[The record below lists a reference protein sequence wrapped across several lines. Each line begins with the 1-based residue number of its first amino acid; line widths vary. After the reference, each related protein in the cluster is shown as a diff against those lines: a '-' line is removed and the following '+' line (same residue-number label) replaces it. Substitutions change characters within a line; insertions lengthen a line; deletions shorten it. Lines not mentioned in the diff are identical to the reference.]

1 MVEYT
6 AKPKVAAV
14 QAASVWLDADATI
27 DKSIAMIAQAAAN
40 GADLIAFP
48 ETHVP
53 GYPWWIWLGTPFW
66 GAQFVGR
73 FHENSLTVDG
83 KRMLRL
89 REAAKKNKITV
100 VMGYSERG
108 GASLYMS
115 QVIIGPDGELI
126 GNRRK
131 LKPTHV
137 ERSVFGE
144 GDGSDLVVFDRP
156 FGRMGCLNCWEHYQ
170 TLTKFAMYSQ
180 HEQIHVSSW
189 PSQSLYQPA
198 VRTFG
203 LKVNESAMRMYAVEG
218 QLFVVNSSNL
228 VDQLCLDTFCD
239 TPEKRQLIELGGG
252 WARFFGPD
260 GGDLA
265 EPLPHT
271 EEGILYADL
280 DLRQIPLAKAAADPV
295 GHYARSD
302 VLSLRFNRSKT
313 SPVEHVG
320 GAPSMAAA
328 ATATEGKE
336 RNSQRSLDSTL
347 LAPEASVDSEVLKGD
362 GRGLRN

>member
-115 QVIIGPDGELI
+115 
-126 GNRRK
+126 
-131 LKPTHV
+131 
-137 ERSVFGE
+137 
-144 GDGSDLVVFDRP
+144 
-156 FGRMGCLNCWEHYQ
+156 
-170 TLTKFAMYSQ
+170 
-180 HEQIHVSSW
+180 
-189 PSQSLYQPA
+189 
-198 VRTFG
+198 
-203 LKVNESAMRMYAVEG
+203 
-218 QLFVVNSSNL
+218 
-228 VDQLCLDTFCD
+228 
-239 TPEKRQLIELGGG
+239 
-252 WARFFGPD
+252 
-260 GGDLA
+260 
-265 EPLPHT
+265 
-271 EEGILYADL
+271 
-280 DLRQIPLAKAAADPV
+280 
-295 GHYARSD
+295 
-302 VLSLRFNRSKT
+302 
-313 SPVEHVG
+313 
-320 GAPSMAAA
+320 
-328 ATATEGKE
+328 
-336 RNSQRSLDSTL
+336 
-347 LAPEASVDSEVLKGD
+347 
-362 GRGLRN
+362 